1 MPHERG
7 RRTLIKAAGRRKICR
22 LRDNS
27 PKVRGGFVKLI
38 SSAEGRAS
46 DFVAATDFLGQLSSA
61 DRSSLMGI
69 GRRRLVRKGGH
80 IYRVGEAKR
89 AVYVVLS
96 GRLKFYKEAPTGRD
110 VILWFCFPGEVFGM
124 AEVPPVK
131 GRQVNVQSCEDSEV
145 LVVADDAFYGFL
157 ETHPRV
163 ARLCLRAM
171 SARMGVLSN
180 ILVNLI
186 ADDTQTRIRRLILQ
200 LGARYGT
207 RVGQE
212 IQLQI
217 PITHQEI
224 ADMTG
229 ANRQTV
235 TKILGELRREGAL
248 SINHRRINI
257 ESTELLDA
265 AIQESVRAAR

>member
-1 MPHERG
+1 MDLTG
-7 RRTLIKAAGRRKICR
+7 AAA
-22 LRDNS
+22 
-27 PKVRGGFVKLI
+27 PKT
-38 SSAEGRAS
+38 S
-46 DFVAATDFLGQLSSA
+46 DFVAATDFLGQLEPP
-61 DRSSLMGI
+61 DRASLMAI
-69 GRRRLVRKGGH
+69 GQRRLVRKGGH
-80 IYRVGEAKR
+80 VYRVGDAKR
-89 AVYVVLS
+89 AVYATLS
-96 GRLKFYKEAPTGRD
+96 GRLKFYKDAPTGRD

-145 LVVADDAFYGFL
+145 LVIADDAFYAFL

-186 ADDTQTRIRRLILQ
+186 ADDAHTRIRRLILQ

-207 RVGQE
+207 RVGRE
-212 IQLQI
+212 VRLHI
-217 PITHQEI
+217 PITHQDI

-257 ESTELLDA
+257 ESTELLDS
-265 AIQESVRAAR
+265 AIQNAVRSHR